1 MSEGSTATKVRTAQ
15 KNLFDAAILVSNLI
29 KSSLGPRGMDKMI
42 VDFKKE
48 IAITNDGATIL
59 GDLDMNHPA
68 AQAMVEIAKT
78 VDYEVGDGT
87 TSTVVLAGSLL
98 KKAQDLIDKKVHPTI
113 IIDGYKKGA
122 DKALRILETIAIKV
136 DPTDRNWLIK
146 LALTSMASKLVSIE
160 SPFLA
165 SIAVDALLTIARKSK
180 GDPKIDVD
188 HIKIEKRPGGSISDS
203 RLVKGIVLDKPVW
216 VGMPKKLTPARIA
229 IVTKAIE
236 IKKPVDPRSVR
247 ININKPEEM
256 KMYLERESKIFK
268 NIVDKFAIAGANVV
282 ICQYG
287 MDELVLDY
295 FSKAGILGV
304 RHVKLSDLEMLA
316 KATGAKI
323 ISTSREVTAND
334 LGYAK
339 LVEER
344 KVEIEKYLFFEGC
357 KNPKSVTIF
366 LRGGTQN
373 VIEEA
378 ERSIHDA
385 LFVVKDVMV
394 KPQILAGAGAPEM
407 EIATQLKKWAQTFT
421 GKEQLAIKAYAEAI
435 EVIPETLAENAGMN
449 SIDAIIELRAKHSKP
464 NHKAYGVNVQKRKIE
479 DARKFN
485 VYEPLAVK
493 EQVISAAMEAAT
505 MLLRI
510 NDVLMS
516 SKPQTQKLPERA
528 GAYEYGKADEY
539 SVRDGY
545 GGIEK

>member
-1 MSEGSTATKVRTAQ
+1 
-15 KNLFDAAILVSNLI
+15 
-29 KSSLGPRGMDKMI
+29 
-42 VDFKKE
+42 
-48 IAITNDGATIL
+48 
-59 GDLDMNHPA
+59 
-68 AQAMVEIAKT
+68 
-78 VDYEVGDGT
+78 
-87 TSTVVLAGSLL
+87 
-98 KKAQDLIDKKVHPTI
+98 
-113 IIDGYKKGA
+113 
-122 DKALRILETIAIKV
+122 
-136 DPTDRNWLIK
+136 
-146 LALTSMASKLVSIE
+146 
-160 SPFLA
+160 
-165 SIAVDALLTIARKSK
+165 
-180 GDPKIDVD
+180 
-188 HIKIEKRPGGSISDS
+188 
-203 RLVKGIVLDKPVW
+203 
-216 VGMPKKLTPARIA
+216 MPKKLTPARIA

-394 KPQILAGAGAPEM
+394 KPQILVGAGAPEM